1 MLRKSASVFAI
12 CSRVLFTWEPRSSG
26 RPGCASYPGW
36 VAKPAWPEP
45 VQRVTAYL
53 QEAGAEV
60 RVEEFPDGTP
70 TAQAAARA
78 VGCEL
83 AQIVKSLVFDCD
95 GRPVVV
101 MVPGDRRADSE
112 KIASAAGT
120 SFARIAGVEEVEDA
134 TGFEPGAVA
143 PFPLPK
149 IERLFID
156 RTLLGHRLVWIG
168 AGSERHMAALSPAEL
183 VRLSRARP
191 MDVVAA
197 HT

>member
-1 MLRKSASVFAI
+1 M
-12 CSRVLFTWEPRSSG
+12 
-26 RPGCASYPGW
+26 
-36 VAKPAWPEP
+36 
-45 VQRVTAYL
+45 TAYL
-53 QEAGAEV
+53 RDAGAEV

-112 KIASAAGT
+112 KIARAAGT
-120 SFARIAGVEEVEDA
+120 NFARIAGVEEVEDA